1 MSFEKA
7 KEYLKKYNLE
17 DSIMEFNTSS
27 ATVKEA
33 ADAIGCKEEEIA
45 KTLSFIVDEK
55 PILVVVAGD
64 ARIDNSKYKQE
75 FHTKAKMIE
84 FAEVEKN
91 VGHAVRWSMS
101 IWNK

>member
-7 KEYLKKYNLE
+7 KECLKNFNLE
-17 DSIMEFNTSS
+17 NNIMEFDTSS

-55 PILVVVAGD
+55 PILIVVAGD
-64 ARIDNSKYKQE
+64 SKIDNSKYKQE
-75 FHTKAKMIE
+75 FHTKARMIAFE
-84 FAEVEKN
+84 EVENKI
-91 VGHAVRWSMS
+91 GHSVRRSLPIWS
-101 IWNK
+101 K